1 MHAMMC
7 RRELVQSQE
16 KLLINLFLM
25 FTLYVSNIRFSLS
38 GAHRWA
44 RTKGYE
50 MAERELV
57 KKRK

>member
-1 MHAMMC
+1 M
-7 RRELVQSQE
+7 QSQE

-57 KKRK
+57 KIRK